1 MNSEFEQ
8 IEAEIIVLGAF
19 YAAAIIT
26 LVMACEGRRLLVR
39 DDLEAW
45 IFGRKRGDLR

>member
-8 IEAEIIVLGAF
+8 IETEIIVLGAF

-26 LVMACEGRRLLVR
+26 LVVWLARAVGY
-39 DDLEAW
+39 
-45 IFGRKRGDLR
+45 